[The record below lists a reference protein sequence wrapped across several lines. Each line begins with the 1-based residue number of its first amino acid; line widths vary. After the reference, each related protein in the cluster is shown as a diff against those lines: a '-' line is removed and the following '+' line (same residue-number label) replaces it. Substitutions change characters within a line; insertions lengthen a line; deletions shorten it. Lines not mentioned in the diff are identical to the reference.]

1 MEGLD
6 IDFNN
11 RDSVL
16 QYIKS
21 SAEDCSKD
29 QIDELSEKIENI
41 TGINSTTKTSWGSY
55 NYSSIKA
62 MFDFLN
68 LLENYFETPD
78 ILIKFLKFNIKKVKS
93 RKLEKNHVIAII
105 KNYKEHVSESIAS
118 DLDDAKIDTI
128 HNCLQFMKDQNE
140 DLWDSI
146 DYIFKIMFPNAEI
159 DNIPDAIDR
168 SGNDILLK
176 NNVYG
181 FKCWWL
187 VTNGYINYTQPV
199 SLTKSSASDGSTSA
213 GSASDCDASDGSDS
227 DGDASDGSDS
237 DCDASDGDAS
247 DGDASDGSASDGDG
261 DGSDGSASD
270 GDASDG
276 HASDGDAGDVKDSK
290 KIECI
295 FDNYPI

>member
-21 SAEDCSKD
+21 SAEDGSKD

-93 RKLEKNHVIAII
+93 RKLEKNHVTAII

-118 DLDDAKIDTI
+118 DLDDANIDTI

-146 DYIFKIMFPNAEI
+146 DYIFKVMFPNAEI

-227 DGDASDGSDS
+227 DGDASDGDGSDG
-237 DCDASDGDAS
+237 DASDGSAS

-270 GDASDG
+270 DDAIDG

>member
-21 SAEDCSKD
+21 SAEDGSKD

-93 RKLEKNHVIAII
+93 RKLEKNHVTAII

-118 DLDDAKIDTI
+118 DLDDANIDTI

-146 DYIFKIMFPNAEI
+146 DYIFKVMFPNAEI

-199 SLTKSSASDGSTSA
+199 SLTKSSASDGSD
-213 GSASDCDASDGSDS
+213 SDCDASDGSDS
-227 DGDASDGSDS
+227 DGDASDG
-237 DCDASDGDAS
+237 DGS

-270 GDASDG
+270 DDAIDG